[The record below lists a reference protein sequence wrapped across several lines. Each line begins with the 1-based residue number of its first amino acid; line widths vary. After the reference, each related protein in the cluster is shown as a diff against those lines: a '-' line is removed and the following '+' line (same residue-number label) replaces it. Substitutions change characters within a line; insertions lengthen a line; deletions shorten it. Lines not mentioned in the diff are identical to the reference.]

1 MISQEI
7 SRNLHESLKDIHTMK
22 IKDFVDNPV
31 LTKVDVAVSKIIGM
45 MLKEN
50 VHEVFIQLQDRAV
63 SCINIRDILSSTNID
78 TLKSSTIGKTIPS
91 LTEGDNIGNAA
102 RIMNLHRLRSLPVI
116 DQDNQKVIIG
126 QISSKRIIKH
136 IYDTLLKKKINFQ
149 KMISASDI
157 MTQEL
162 ITIDATDKFD
172 TAKGIMIKNSI
183 DHLPVVEKQQD
194 GKTVIKGMVTS
205 NHIIQ
210 TLIPAESI
218 GRRSLGSEHDLKSKQ
233 EIIGLADKN
242 VTTIKPDDTLP
253 SVINSLLN
261 ANSTYAIVQSSDNII
276 GIITYR
282 DIISL
287 LGEQTQSEI
296 PVYIIGLPEDPFE
309 AELVKSK
316 FHNIVNHLSRI
327 SPKIEEARCKIKI
340 KDIEGERKRYEVSAN
355 IYTTHRRHVYTSN
368 KSWDL
373 ASIFD
378 DMSEG
383 LKKQVKHEKD
393 ERQKDSVRHSYE

>member
-22 IKDFVDNPV
+22 IKDLVDNPV

-50 VHEVFIQLQDRAV
+50 VHEVFIQLQGVDCV
-63 SCINIRDILSSTNID
+63 LHKHLRDILSSTNID

-91 LTEGDNIGNAA
+91 LTENDNIGKAA
-102 RIMNLHRLRSLPVI
+102 RIMNLHRLKSIPVI
-116 DQDNQKVIIG
+116 NQDNQKVIIW

-194 GKTVIKGMVTS
+194 GKNVIKGMVTS

-218 GRRSLGSEHDLKSKQ
+218 GRR
-233 EIIGLADKN
+233 
-242 VTTIKPDDTLP
+242 
-253 SVINSLLN
+253 
-261 ANSTYAIVQSSDNII
+261 
-276 GIITYR
+276 
-282 DIISL
+282 
-287 LGEQTQSEI
+287 
-296 PVYIIGLPEDPFE
+296 
-309 AELVKSK
+309 
-316 FHNIVNHLSRI
+316 
-327 SPKIEEARCKIKI
+327 
-340 KDIEGERKRYEVSAN
+340 
-355 IYTTHRRHVYTSN
+355 
-368 KSWDL
+368 
-373 ASIFD
+373 
-378 DMSEG
+378 
-383 LKKQVKHEKD
+383 
-393 ERQKDSVRHSYE
+393 